1 MNLSENFTLQEFCR
15 SETAVRRGIPNNLPV
30 DLLDNAKATAQ
41 MLQRIRG
48 FLSKQAGRDVPI
60 RITSGYRCITLN
72 RTLGSGDGSDH
83 VQALAA
89 DWEAPAFGSPTEIC
103 EALAPMVSSLQIG
116 QLILEFPDRDGW
128 VHTSARLPTKMINR
142 IITITARGTSVGI
155 LRA

>member
-1 MNLSENFTLQEFCR
+1 
-15 SETAVRRGIPNNLPV
+15 
-30 DLLDNAKATAQ
+30 

-48 FLSKQAGRDVPI
+48 FLSKQAGREVPI

-72 RTLGSGDGSDH
+72 RSIGSGDGSDH

-142 IITITARGTSVGI
+142 VITITGRGTSVGI
-155 LRA
+155 MKC